1 MEQSLYTAN
10 EGFENASTSRLK
22 FASALSRYLYIP
34 ALHVAGHAAMTSKYG
49 SRIWVRTSN
58 VEHPVNSL
66 AKLLLK
72 HPFNRK
78 LQILFPLPID
88 TVQAISTAIL
98 SGFYYKTQLNLSALV
113 DVAFIQ
119 ANLVDACLFCASAD
133 TNTRVAI
140 TPNGWLHLIVS
151 KEQYQR
157 VGLAGERIF
166 GTGRAIFWSSQASCL
181 PAC

>member
-1 MEQSLYTAN
+1 M
-10 EGFENASTSRLK
+10 ASKL
-22 FASALSRYLYIP
+22 
-34 ALHVAGHAAMTSKYG
+34 G

-58 VEHPVNSL
+58 FEHPVDSV

-88 TVQAISTAIL
+88 TVQTTPVAVL
-98 SGFYYKTQLNLSALV
+98 SGFYYKMQLSLPALV
-113 DVAFIQ
+113 DIDFVQ
-119 ANLVDACLFCASAD
+119 ANLVDASLFCASSD

-151 KEQYQR
+151 KEQYQCL
-157 VGLAGERIF
+157 GLVGERVL
-166 GTGRAIFWSSQASCL
+166 GTGMA
-181 PAC
+181 

>member
-1 MEQSLYTAN
+1 M
-10 EGFENASTSRLK
+10 
-22 FASALSRYLYIP
+22 
-34 ALHVAGHAAMTSKYG
+34 
-49 SRIWVRTSN
+49 RTSN

-98 SGFYYKTQLNLSALV
+98 SGFYYRTQLNLSALV

-119 ANLVDACLFCASAD
+119 ANLVDASLFCASAD
-133 TNTRVAI
+133 ANTRVAI
-140 TPNGWLHLIVS
+140 TPNGCLHLIVS
-151 KEQYQR
+151 KEQYQC

-166 GTGRAIFWSSQASCL
+166 GTGRAILLVQSSQLFASLLTSILAVSRRLSHQNTADEITFQIRTCVL
-181 PAC
+181 